1 MKLKYYLIFL
11 FLLLL
16 PAGVLAYSVHAKN
29 LGAKAEKTIGLNYYY
44 GRNGFKQNYSKA
56 VYWFRKAAAQR
67 NAFAQCNLG
76 YAYWFGRGV
85 KQNYYKAVYWYKK
98 AATQGN
104 TYAQLNFGMAYLIGK
119 GVKQSYSKAVY
130 WLHKSAAQGNK
141 NARTLLNKIEQ
152 R

>member
-1 MKLKYYLIFL
+1 MKPKYYLIFL

-16 PAGVLAYSVHAKN
+16 PAGVPAYSVHAKN

-44 GRNGFKQNYSKA
+44 GRNGF
-56 VYWFRKAAAQR
+56 
-67 NAFAQCNLG
+67 
-76 YAYWFGRGV
+76 

-119 GVKQSYSKAVY
+119 GVKQSYSKGIY
-130 WLHKSAAQGNK
+130 WLRKAAAHGSVEAKS
-141 NARTLLNKIEQ
+141 LLNKIEH